1 MIFLSEDWLCR
12 AEEICLQCGGHCCV
26 DAHPPVSRSCC
37 QRLTGAGLSPDL
49 FEDAGYKRLKA
60 RENGLCILSKDG
72 KCVIHAI
79 KPETCRAGP
88 FTFDVRD
95 EVIEIYLKLP
105 GICPLVTL
113 LKATPEA
120 YRVQYDLAVKS
131 ITHLVSHLTPAEL
144 DAICRI
150 EEPETEKVSEVPR
163 DNTRI
168 V

>member
-1 MIFLSEDWLCR
+1 M
-12 AEEICLQCGGHCCV
+12 

-37 QRLTGAGLSPDL
+37 QRLTAAGLSPDL

-60 RENGLCILSKDG
+60 HENGLCILSKNG
-72 KCVIHAI
+72 TCAIHTI

-88 FTFDVRD
+88 FTFDVKD
-95 EVIEIYLKLP
+95 NVIEIYLKFP

-120 YRVQYDLAVKS
+120 YQFQYDLAVKS
-131 ITHLVSHLTPAEL
+131 ITHLVSNLTQAEL

-150 EEPETEKVSEVPR
+150 EEPETEKVAEVPR
-163 DNTRI
+163 ANWG
-168 V
+168 